1 MTSLRVGARLWP
13 TAAEGPG
20 ERYALWL
27 QGCSL
32 RCPGC
37 CNPHLFDPAGGE
49 SVHVATLL
57 REVVGARAE
66 IDGVSVLGGEP
77 FDQAQA
83 LSPFVR
89 GVRERGLG
97 VIVFTGFSLLE
108 LQERTDPAV
117 RDVLM
122 ATDLLID
129 GRFDAAR
136 PETRRRWVGSANQ
149 RFHYLSGRYSATIEL
164 GAGGRNEQRL
174 EVRIDLAGR
183 VQVNGWPD
191 RFPSRRR
198 TRTSVRSS
206 RSGPAVPP
214 ESD

>member
-1 MTSLRVGARLWP
+1 MTTLRVGARLWP

-49 SVHVATLL
+49 SVDVDSLL
-57 REVVGARAE
+57 REVMGAPAE
-66 IDGVSVLGGEP
+66 IEGVSILGGEP

-83 LSPFVR
+83 LLPFVR
-89 GVRERGLG
+89 GVRELELG
-97 VIVFTGFSLLE
+97 VIVFTGLSLSE

-117 RDVLM
+117 RGVLS

-129 GRFDAAR
+129 GRFDATY

-149 RFHYLSGRYSATIEL
+149 RFHYLTGRYSPDIER
-164 GAGGRNEQRL
+164 GANGRHEQRL
-174 EVRIDLAGR
+174 EVRIDPAGR
-183 VQVNGWPD
+183 VQLNGWPG
-191 RFPSRRR
+191 RLPLGGGP
-198 TRTSVRSS
+198 
-206 RSGPAVPP
+206 GPACGRPGLAPP
-214 ESD
+214 GCRRSP